1 MNTFGNR
8 LRTLRLE
15 KGLNGIELG
24 KMFNFSKSTI
34 SSWENETR
42 EPSHEI
48 LKILANYFEV
58 SLDYL
63 LGISDNR
70 FNKPVVVA
78 NDKKDVH
85 GFTISLI
92 ERLLSENIIDNR
104 EDIPQNVIDAIIASL
119 KLDLNNKKS

>member
-1 MNTFGNR
+1 MNSFGKR

-34 SSWENETR
+34 SSWENSTR

-70 FNKPVVVA
+70 FNEPVVA
-78 NDKKDVH
+78 CDDKKDIK
-85 GFTISLI
+85 GFTVALI
-92 ERLLSENIIDNR
+92 DRLLSEGIIEDKDN
-104 EDIPQNVIDAIIASL
+104 IPQEVIAAIVASL
-119 KLDLNNKKS
+119 KLDLNNKKN

>member
-1 MNTFGNR
+1 MNSFGKR
-8 LRTLRLE
+8 LRTLRHE

-24 KMFNFSKSTI
+24 KKFNFSKSTI

-63 LGISDNR
+63 LGISDSR
-70 FNKPVVVA
+70 FNEPVVA
-78 NDKKDVH
+78 SNDKKDVH
-85 GFTISLI
+85 GFTITLI
-92 ERLLSENIIDNR
+92 DRLLSEGLITDK
-104 EDIPQNVIDAIIASL
+104 EDIPKEVIAAIVASL
-119 KLDLNNKKS
+119 KLDLNNKKN